1 MANFDKVDG
10 NFAYKEVAL
19 YSPNKL
25 VIGYRIDRYKKN
37 KQGIFEFEQTVKQE
51 IF

>member
-1 MANFDKVDG
+1 MINFDRIDG

-19 YSPNKL
+19 YSENNL

-37 KQGIFEFEQTVKQE
+37 KAEIFEFDKTVKQE